1 MVKNAAKKTNCS
13 GDPPAGP
20 HSDVPFALPDAPGC
34 STGGTR
40 SITPLASH
48 AACACL
54 VHHRR
59 RGIWFVG
66 DSLTRDFAQMLAGH
80 LVADGGP
87 LDWRTKPE
95 LVRRLRCSKVGDMS
109 GFASDI
115 KYAPALSELYDP
127 QIELLRARFVRAA
140 ASHGQAASA
149 AAAAAVQLIS
159 VPSMPVCGGKATIV
173 YHPLKDLT
181 STREVGGAAAALAR
195 GMARGSPV
203 PVDVLVLGAGLHT
216 AALVPSMKGV
226 PRTRQQQTAWL
237 SLYNN
242 TLRRLLAGH
251 GRSQPMPRLIFAGY
265 SSRQIELA
273 PEWVQQQQQGADLLD
288 ALNRV
293 ARVAVESWG
302 GSYLDL
308 FCTSALEFGR
318 AGATLDGL
326 HYNDRVNWRKAQA
339 LLADLC
345 APGAY
350 KGGRTITVTHTATHR
365 VQDLF
370 HS

>member
-1 MVKNAAKKTNCS
+1 MVKAKKFNCS
-13 GDPPAGP
+13 SEPPAGP
-20 HSDVPFALPDAPGC
+20 HTDAPFALPDAPGC
-34 STGGTR
+34 STAGSRT
-40 SITPLASH
+40 ITPLASR

-66 DSLTRDFAQMLAGH
+66 DSLTRDLAQMLAGH
-80 LVADGGP
+80 LVSDGGA

-95 LVRRLRCSKVGDMS
+95 LVQRVRCTNVGLDMS
-109 GFASDI
+109 GFSSDI
-115 KYAPALSELYDP
+115 KYAPALSDLYGP
-127 QIELLRARFVRAA
+127 QAELLRARFARAA
-140 ASHGQAASA
+140 SSHASA
-149 AAAAAVQLIS
+149 AAAAAVQSIS
-159 VPSMPVCGGKATIV
+159 IPSMPVCGGKATIL
-173 YHPLKDLT
+173 YLPLKDLM

-226 PRTRQQQTAWL
+226 PRTRQQKAAWL
-237 SLYNN
+237 SLFNS
-242 TLRRLLAGH
+242 TLHRLLAGH
-251 GRSQPMPRLIFAGY
+251 GRSQPMPRLFFAGY

-273 PEWVQQQQQGADLLD
+273 PEWVQRQQQGADLLD
-288 ALNRV
+288 ALNGM
-293 ARVAVESWG
+293 AREAIGAWG

-326 HYNDRVNWRKAQA
+326 HYNDRVNWRKSQA
-339 LLADLC
+339 LLAELC
-345 APGAY
+345 APGRY
-350 KGGRTITVTHTATHR
+350 LGGRAITVTHTATHR

-370 HS
+370 HSP